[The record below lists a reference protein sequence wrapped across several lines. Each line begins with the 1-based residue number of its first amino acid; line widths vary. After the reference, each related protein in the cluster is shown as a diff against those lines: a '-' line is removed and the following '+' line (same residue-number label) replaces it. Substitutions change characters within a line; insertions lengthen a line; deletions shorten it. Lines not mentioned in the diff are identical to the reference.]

1 MHMSVYVLQEKR
13 VEGLAF
19 HHLFQESKVSD
30 EDDEKKGRDT
40 DVAKDERCKP
50 EEEFLPLNINFTLMM
65 MKGIEKE
72 VQEKREVQNKNL
84 LQVKKGWSISS
95 LRIRKRWFGRFPS
108 SSSLFQFLCSVS
120 SVD

>member
-1 MHMSVYVLQEKR
+1 MSVYVKKKKR

-65 MKGIEKE
+65 MKGIEGSA
-72 VQEKREVQNKNL
+72 RET
-84 LQVKKGWSISS
+84 
-95 LRIRKRWFGRFPS
+95 
-108 SSSLFQFLCSVS
+108 
-120 SVD
+120 